1 MTKLVF
7 EEANIGQ
14 AMSLLERKDRLE
26 KSILMVLRKSAINYY
41 NAFQNIARN
50 TRTIFVHAY

>member
-14 AMSLLERKDRLE
+14 AMSLLERKDVSFAHNFNKKIE
-26 KSILMVLRKSAINYY
+26 A
-41 NAFQNIARN
+41 
-50 TRTIFVHAY
+50 

>member
-14 AMSLLERKDRLE
+14 AMSLLERKDVSLTHYF
-26 KSILMVLRKSAINYY
+26 NYKIE
-41 NAFQNIARN
+41 A
-50 TRTIFVHAY
+50 